1 MKLLIGLLLS
11 FLFVASASSDNSK
24 TLLIGNSGEPAT
36 LDPHKY
42 NLRLEETLLNDL
54 FLGLTTFNANG
65 EIVPGAA
72 ESWETSDDGLTW
84 RFFLREELKW
94 SDGKNLTA
102 EDFVYSFRRLLN
114 PHTAASLSYFLYMI
128 KNAELVNNAK
138 KAPSSLGV
146 YSEGPHVLVIEL
158 DQPYPY
164 LLERL
169 LYPTGFPV
177 PKHVIEN
184 VGSDWVKPE
193 HWVSNG
199 AYVLEDWSPQE
210 HVKMKS
216 NPHFFDDVYIRSLK
230 YIPVASEQSG
240 FNRFR
245 TGELDVIASF
255 PAGKLEELRES
266 NAKALRL
273 SNLLSM
279 MYLVFNTTKG
289 PTQDQKI
296 RKALSLSIDQRI
308 LTEKVLRNGHE
319 PAFSFVPELVSNYS
333 FKEVPHKNL
342 PESERLAEAKTLLG
356 DAGYTKDI
364 PLKITLNYASG
375 AENKKVSLAI
385 MGMWKRIGVVASLQ
399 QSDLKTHFGKLRQ
412 NDFEVAWAGWV
423 GENNAQHY
431 LELLDSSIGD
441 VNYGRYSNPSFDNAI
456 KQARSTSDVNQ
467 RNQLLSKAEEVSTTE
482 YPVVPLY
489 TLKTRRLVNE
499 KLKGWSENLR
509 DMHQARYLRWE

>member
-1 MKLLIGLLLS
+1 MKLLTVLLLT
-11 FLFVASASSDNSK
+11 FLVAATVSSDNSK
-24 TLLIGNSGEPAT
+24 TLMIGNSGEPAT

-54 FLGLTTFNANG
+54 FLGLTTFNADG
-65 EIVPGAA
+65 EIVAGAA
-72 ESWETSDDGLTW
+72 ESWETSADGLTW
-84 RFFLREELKW
+84 RFFLREDLKW

-102 EDFVYSFRRLLN
+102 EDFVYSFSRLLN
-114 PHTAASLSYFLYMI
+114 PQTAASLSYFLYMI
-128 KNAELVNNAK
+128 KNAEQVNNAQ
-138 KAPSSLGV
+138 KAVSSLGV
-146 YSEGPHVLVIEL
+146 YSDGPNILVIEL
-158 DQPYPY
+158 DRPYPY

-177 PKHVIEN
+177 PKHVIES
-184 VGSDWVKPE
+184 VGSNWVQPK

-210 HVKMKS
+210 HVKMKP
-216 NPHFFDDVYIRSLK
+216 NPHFFEDVSIHSLK

-255 PAGKLEELRES
+255 PAGKLEGLRTSKDQELRM
-266 NAKALRL
+266 

-289 PTQDQKI
+289 PTQHSKI

-319 PAFSFVPELVSNYS
+319 PAFSFVPKLVANYS
-333 FKEVPHKNL
+333 SKEVPHKNL
-342 PESERLAEAKTLLG
+342 TELERLTEAKNLLN
-356 DAGYTKDI
+356 DAGYNGGN
-364 PLKITLNYASG
+364 PLKITLHYASG

-385 MGMWKRIGVVASLQ
+385 MGMWRQIGVVASLQ

-412 NDFEVAWAGWV
+412 NDFEVAWAGWI

-431 LELLDSSIGD
+431 LELLDSTIGE
-441 VNYGRYSNPSFDNAI
+441 VNYGRYSNPLFDRAI
-456 KQARSTSDVNQ
+456 NQARLASDENQ
-467 RNQLLSKAEEVSTTE
+467 RNQLLSKAEELSLTD

-489 TLKTRRLVNE
+489 TLKTRRLVN
-499 KLKGWSENLR
+499 KNLKGWSENLR
-509 DMHQARYLRWE
+509 DMHQVRYLRWE